1 MMSRCL
7 NPGDVNIDPLVK
19 VVSAR
24 FLDYKV
30 TTFPFVIIKY
40 LMGRYFETMQ
50 IAYLSHNFFFKTALT
65 KVQLNCKYLNFAACY
80 VLIYV

>member
-7 NPGDVNIDPLVK
+7 NSGDVNIDHLVQ

-30 TTFPFVIIKY
+30 TTFPFVIVKY
-40 LMGRYFETMQ
+40 LVGRYFETMQ
-50 IAYLSHNFFFKTALT
+50 VAYLSHNFFK
-65 KVQLNCKYLNFAACY
+65 KQL
-80 VLIYV
+80 